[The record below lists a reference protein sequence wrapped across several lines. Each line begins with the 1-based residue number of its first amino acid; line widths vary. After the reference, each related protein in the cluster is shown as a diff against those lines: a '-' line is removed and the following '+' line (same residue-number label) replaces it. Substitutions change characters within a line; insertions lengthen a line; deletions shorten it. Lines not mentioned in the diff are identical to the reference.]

1 MPASKQKPFSQLLK
15 DFKESMAERAV
26 KQPRLVLIIMANT
39 HDKTLNEGCVKD
51 AKAVKK
57 VFSDICRHIHFDLC
71 VIEITGSNY
80 NRYNL
85 EQAVDSIIL
94 HNENDVTIFY
104 YSGHGFSY
112 EKDSR
117 RKYPQ
122 VDMRAHNDQPHYN
135 KISFIEEH
143 TENLAVILNIIRFKG
158 ARINIAIG
166 DCCNTNIPFK
176 RPKKSEKDMNIVKE
190 IMPGLTKRLNKK
202 LFTDPNNAVS
212 ILVSSS
218 QHGQPAVTDPEIG
231 SIFTHHFTRVL
242 ADTISKEPKGKPYL
256 PWLKLLKKTANQSF
270 KDSQGYDIG
279 SGKAGKQKAVFE
291 VFIDRD
297 EGEELVMDNV

>member
-1 MPASKQKPFSQLLK
+1 MAVSKQKSFSQLLK
-15 DFKESMAERAV
+15 VFQKSMEERV
-26 KQPRLVLIIMANT
+26 IKQPRLVLIIMANT
-39 HDKTLNEGCVKD
+39 HDAHLSEGCVKD
-51 AKAVKK
+51 AQAVRK
-57 VFSDICRHIHFDLC
+57 VFGDICKHIHFDFC
-71 VIEITGSNY
+71 AIEITGHNY
-80 NRYNL
+80 HRKNL

-122 VDMRAHNDQPHYN
+122 VDMRPHNKQVQHN
-135 KISFIEEH
+135 KIDFIEKH

-176 RPKKSEKDMNIVKE
+176 RPAKSEKDMGIVKN
-190 IMPGLTKRLNKK
+190 IMPGLSRALNKK
-202 LFTDPNNAVS
+202 LFTDPKNAVS

-218 QHGQPAVTDPEIG
+218 QHGQPALTDPGIG
-231 SIFTHHFTRVL
+231 SIFTHHFTHSL
-242 ADTISKEPKGKPYL
+242 AKIISSQPKGSQYL
-256 PWLKLLKKTANQSF
+256 PWLPLLKRSGKQAF
-270 KDSQGYDIG
+270 RDSKGYDIG

-291 VFIDRD
+291 VFIDRE
-297 EGEELVMDNV
+297 EGVDNK